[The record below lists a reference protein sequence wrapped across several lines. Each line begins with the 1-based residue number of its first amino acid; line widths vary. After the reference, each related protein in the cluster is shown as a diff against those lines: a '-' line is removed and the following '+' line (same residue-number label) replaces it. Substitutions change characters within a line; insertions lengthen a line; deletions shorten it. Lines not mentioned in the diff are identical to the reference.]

1 VSEPG
6 VPAEGTNAS
15 RAVRVVTYNVRSL
28 RDDRQALGRVVREL
42 RPDVLCLQE
51 APRMLGWRHRLAAL
65 ARDTRMLYVAGGGT
79 TGGVAI
85 LSSLAVDVLDTREL
99 ILSRTRGLHRR
110 GAVTAEVRLGATTFA
125 VAAVH
130 LGLDA
135 AERRRHAGQ
144 IAAALR
150 EREPGPSVVAGDLNE
165 VAGHAAYNILAAGR
179 TDCAGTDPTPTFS
192 TRAPRRRIDA
202 VLASPA
208 LTVHH
213 YRVGSGADVER
224 ASDHRPVVVDL
235 LGD

>member
-1 VSEPG
+1 MSEPSL
-6 VPAEGTNAS
+6 PAEGTDAS

-28 RDDRQALGRVVREL
+28 RDDRQALVRVLRDL

-51 APRMLGWRHRLAAL
+51 APRMVGWRHRLAAF
-65 ARDTRMLYVAGGGT
+65 ARDARMLYVAGGGT
-79 TGGVAI
+79 TSGVAI
-85 LSSLAVDVLDTREL
+85 LSSLAVEVGDTREL
-99 ILSRTRGLHRR
+99 VLARTRRLHRR
-110 GAVTAEVRLGATTFA
+110 GAVTAEVRLGTTTFA

-135 AERRRHAGQ
+135 AERRRHAEQ

-150 EREPGPSVVAGDLNE
+150 ERAPGPSVVAGDMNE
-165 VAGHAAYNILAAGR
+165 VAGHAAYGTLVAGR

-192 TRAPRRRIDA
+192 ARAPRRRIDA

-208 LTVHH
+208 LTVRN
-213 YRVGSGADVER
+213 YRVGSGADVDR